1 MNKKLLVDLDGTIL
15 NGMEPIN
22 QSREFFDKAEELE
35 MEFLVMTNSVKSP
48 LLIKKRLSDAGLAV
62 PMPSIINPVI
72 AINSYLKR
80 KGIRSAYI
88 VGSEQEVVQVCVP
101 HNERL
106 PEIVLLLD
114 FEKENLSYSDLQD
127 IFLFQQQGVP
137 VITASA
143 SPYYLSDGRKQLD
156 TGAFVR
162 LFEAAGET
170 KIEVFGKPSLSYY
183 NEALEILDCPPEDV
197 IVIGDDWRTD
207 IQGAKNAGCQALLI
221 RSGKYHERDEE
232 RVSGIGV
239 IDSLIEIFKYMNQAG
254 Y

>member
-1 MNKKLLVDLDGTIL
+1 MKKKLLIDLDGTIL
-15 NGMEPIN
+15 DGTLPIN
-22 QSREFFDKAEELE
+22 QSREFFEKAEELE

-48 LLIKKRLSDAGLAV
+48 LQIKRRLSIAGLAV
-62 PMPSIINPVI
+62 PMPSIINPII

-88 VGSEQEVVQVCVP
+88 VGSEQEAVQVCVP

-143 SPYYLSDGRKQLD
+143 SPFYLSGGRKQLD

-162 LFEAAGET
+162 LLEAAGNCE
-170 KIEVFGKPSLSYY
+170 IDVFGKPSLSYY
-183 NEALEILDCPPEDV
+183 NEALDILDCPPEDV

-207 IQGAKNAGCQALLI
+207 VQGAENAGCRGLLI
-221 RSGKYHERDEE
+221 RSGKYCRGDEE
-232 RVSGIGV
+232 KVPGIDV
-239 IDSLIEIFKYMNQAG
+239 IDSLTEVLRFME
-254 Y
+254 